1 MQLYL
6 GIVIFSF
13 VVTAVLVVPFIN
25 FLYRMKAT
33 VKSEV
38 REVRKYATEELAVI
52 RQKQARKA
60 GTPTGLGVLLVG
72 VIATLFMVLFPTL
85 LIPRTTNALFSGFP
99 LWRELVVVFITFT
112 GFGLI
117 GLYDDILKIFGFVRT
132 GVFGLR
138 RWHKFALQWGIAL
151 VAGALL
157 YWGLGIDI
165 VHVPGFGVLRLGWGY
180 IPLAAFLMV
189 TFANAFDITSG
200 LDSLGEGLL
209 MICLLAFWVI
219 SVTQLDQVL
228 SLFIAIWLGSLMAGI
243 YFTIYPA
250 RAFLG
255 NASGMAF
262 GATLALV
269 GLLSGKIVALL
280 VIGSLFL
287 VDGGSSLVQILGK
300 NVLKTRIFPIAPLH
314 HWLEIVGWEEPKIV
328 ARAWLTGLVLAIF
341 GMWLAFI

>member
-6 GIVIFSF
+6 GVVIFSF
-13 VVTAVLVVPFIN
+13 VVTAVLVVPFID
-25 FLYRMKAT
+25 FLYRMRAT
-33 VKSEV
+33 VKNEV
-38 REVRKYATEELAVI
+38 KEVRKNATVELIAI
-52 RQKQARKA
+52 KQKQAKKA
-60 GTPTGLGVLLVG
+60 GIPTGLGVLLVG
-72 VIATLFMVLFPTL
+72 VIAALFVLLFPTL
-85 LIPRTTNALFSGFP
+85 LVPRTTNALFSGFP
-99 LWRELVVVFITFT
+99 LWRELLVVFITFT

-117 GLYDDILKIFGFVRT
+117 GLYDDILKIFGFTRT

-138 RWHKFALQWGIAL
+138 RWHKFILQWVVAL
-151 VAGALL
+151 GAGALM
-157 YWGLGIDI
+157 YWGLGIDM
-165 VHVPGFGVLRLGWGY
+165 VYGPGVGILHLGIGY
-180 IPLAAFLMV
+180 VFLSAFLLV

-200 LDSLGEGLL
+200 LDALGEGLL
-209 MICLLAFWVI
+209 MICLLAFWI
-219 SVTQLDQVL
+219 IAASQLDQVL

-243 YFTIYPA
+243 YFTIHPA

-287 VDGGSSLVQILGK
+287 IDGGSSLVQIFGK
-300 NVLKTRIFPIAPLH
+300 SVLKRRIFPIAPLH
-314 HWLEIVGWEEPKIV
+314 HWLEILGWEEPKIV
-328 ARAWLTGLVLAIF
+328 ARAWLTGLILAIF

>member
-6 GIVIFSF
+6 GIVIFAF

-25 FLYRMKAT
+25 FLYRMRAT
-33 VKSEV
+33 VKSEMK
-38 REVRKYATEELAVI
+38 EVRKYATAELTAI
-52 RQKQARKA
+52 KQNQARKA

-72 VIATLFMVLFPTL
+72 VIATLFVVLFPTL

-117 GLYDDILKIFGFVRT
+117 GLYDDILKIFGFART

-138 RWHKFALQWGIAL
+138 RWHKFALQWVVAIS
-151 VAGALL
+151 AGALL
-157 YWGLGIDI
+157 HFGLGIDI
-165 VHVPGFGVLRLGWGY
+165 VHISGLGVIHLGWGY
-180 IPLAAFLMV
+180 VALAAFLLV

-200 LDSLGEGLL
+200 LDGLGEGLL
-209 MICLLAFWVI
+209 MICLLAFWII
-219 SVTQLDQVL
+219 SVAQLDQVL

-243 YFTIYPA
+243 YFTIHPA

-269 GLLSGKIVALL
+269 GLLSGKITALL

-287 VDGGSSLVQILGK
+287 VDGGSSLIQILGK
-300 NVLKTRIFPIAPLH
+300 HILKKRIFPIAPLH
-314 HWLEIVGWEEPKIV
+314 HYLEILGWEEPKIV
-328 ARAWLTGLVLAIF
+328 ARAWLTGLILALF